1 MCWIIS
7 TSMISFSNDR
17 GQPALLPAGGVVD
30 EVAVAEHRAPQRHH
44 RLVGALR
51 VGGVGGRAGRRAVGQ
66 IVAPRELPRRD
77 VGLGIL
83 RRAEG
88 RRARAHVDV
97 GGEGAVHDRRAGPD
111 ELRQDDAEQ
120 RLGVLLR
127 QRAGERHRAHRA
139 HQREWRNR
147 HRLAVLGHRRSAP
160 PTWRRRSAGRIDR
173 DDGGDARIVAP
184 VRRASGREKSPSSR
198 CRRAPCP
205 GRSPRRGTL
214 LSVSVRLAK

>member
-1 MCWIIS
+1 MLDHLDVDDELLERC
-7 TSMISFSNDR
+7 

-66 IVAPRELPRRD
+66 IVAPRELARGD
-77 VGLGIL
+77 VGLGVF

-88 RRARAHVDV
+88 RRAGAHVDV

-111 ELRQDDAEQ
+111 ELRQHDAEQ
-120 RLGVLLR
+120 RLGILLR
-127 QRAGERHRAHRA
+127 QRAGQRHRAHRA
-139 HQREWRNR
+139 HQRERRDR
-147 HRLAVLGHRRSAP
+147 HRLAVLGHRHQPLRHRVVEAA
-160 PTWRRRSAGRIDR
+160 RRVDR
-173 DDGGDARIVAP
+173 DDGGDAGSSRIWSS
-184 VRRASGREKSPSSR
+184 VRPREIAIMAMPSS
-198 CRRAPCP
+198 AL
-205 GRSPRRGTL
+205 PRPIAETWKL